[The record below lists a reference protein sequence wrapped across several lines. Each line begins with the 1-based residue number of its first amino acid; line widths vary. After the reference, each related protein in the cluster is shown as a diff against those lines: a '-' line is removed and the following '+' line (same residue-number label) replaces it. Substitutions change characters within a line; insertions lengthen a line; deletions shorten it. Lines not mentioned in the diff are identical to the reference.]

1 MMAILVLTKAACS
14 ASCGVTPHAQKHGT
28 SPGRR
33 LTWLWGQ
40 GKVGIG
46 VRVGVRARAR
56 VGIFALEL

>member
-33 LTWLWGQ
+33 LTWL
-40 GKVGIG
+40 G
-46 VRVGVRARAR
+46 VRVRLGLAS
-56 VGIFALEL
+56 GLGLGLGLGLGSSP